1 MIPER
6 WVLDTNVVISAV
18 LSRSGAPASLIDQLA
33 ARRAVLVFSTETLA
47 ELESR
52 IMRGKFDRIVGRE
65 TRRRFLAE
73 LDAVSER
80 VQITGATMG
89 CRDRDDDKVLET
101 ALSGAAE
108 VIVSGD
114 RDLLTLDPW
123 QQIPIL
129 EPAEALS
136 TYSPAA
142 SK

>member
-47 ELESR
+47 EL
-52 IMRGKFDRIVGRE
+52 FFFVGRE